1 MRRQRLPNLAES
13 FHSFSTP
20 GCVRTL
26 TVAGLEDLTSKGA
39 EGTGLTSKD
48 HSSRSRALAPE
59 PLRTTLPIRP
69 YLGSVTSAALPPL
82 KGVKGG

>member
-48 HSSRSRALAPE
+48 HSSRSRVLASGG
-59 PLRTTLPIRP
+59 TTLPIRP